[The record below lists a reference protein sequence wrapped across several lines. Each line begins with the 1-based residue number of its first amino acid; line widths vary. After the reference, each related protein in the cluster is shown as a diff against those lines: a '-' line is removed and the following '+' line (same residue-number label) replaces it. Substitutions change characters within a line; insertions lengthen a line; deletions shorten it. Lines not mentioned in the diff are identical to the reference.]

1 MVRMGL
7 AKAKSFKMIARAC
20 WKTNWE
26 MWSDA
31 EVKPLYNR
39 VMEHLLKRHPYGEFL
54 AIQEIFGRDVAME
67 LEKKGEVIMPH
78 NYQRESVMVM
88 SQGVKRK
95 GVAVGSEDE
104 GSQRPGKRRAIEI
117 GSDSDSDMDFV
128 N

>member
-7 AKAKSFKMIARAC
+7 AKAKSMKMIARAS
-20 WKTNWE
+20 WKSNWE

-39 VMEHLLKRHPYGEFL
+39 VMDHLLKRHPYGEFL

-67 LEKKGEVIMPH
+67 LEKKGEVMMPP
-78 NYQRESVMVM
+78 NYQRQSMMTM
-88 SQGVKRK
+88 SQGMKRK
-95 GVAVGSEDE
+95 DAAVGSDDE

-117 GSDSDSDMDFV
+117 EDSDSDVEFV
-128 N
+128 D